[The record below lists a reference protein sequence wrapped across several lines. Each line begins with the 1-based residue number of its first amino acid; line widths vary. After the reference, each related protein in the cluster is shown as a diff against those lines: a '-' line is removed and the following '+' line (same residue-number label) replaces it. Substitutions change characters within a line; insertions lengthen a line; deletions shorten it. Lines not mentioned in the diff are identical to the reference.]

1 MDNLEKMDKFLEKYN
16 LPILSQEE
24 VENMN
29 RPIISME
36 IKTVIKNLPKN
47 KHLEPDG
54 FTGDFYHM
62 FTKELIPMECL
73 LCDLQQVTCTP

>member
-1 MDNLEKMDKFLEKYN
+1 MGNLKDMDTVLEKYDLLELN
-16 LPILSQEE
+16 QEE
-24 VENMN
+24 RENMN

-36 IKTVIKNLPKN
+36 IKTVIKNVPKN

-62 FTKELIPMECL
+62 FTKELIPIPL
-73 LCDLQQVTCTP
+73 KIF